1 MQYYKVKPQYDN
13 CRKSNGDIYIA
24 NELYTQQEVIQ
35 QKLNK
40 DYLDVVEVPKNQIY
54 FFFGARF
61 ADK

>member
-1 MQYYKVKPQYDN
+1 MLYYKVKPQYDN
-13 CRKSNGDIYIA
+13 HRKNDGDIYIA
-24 NELYTQQEVIQ
+24 NELYTQKEVIQ

-40 DYLDVVEVPKNQIY
+40 DYLDVVEVSKNQIY

>member
-13 CRKSNGDIYIA
+13 RRKDNGDIYIA
-24 NELYTQQEVIQ
+24 DELYTQQEVIQ

-40 DYLDVVEVPKNQIY
+40 DYLDVVEVSKNQIY

>member
-1 MQYYKVKPQYDN
+1 MLYYKVKPQYDN
-13 CRKSNGDIYIA
+13 YRKNDGDIYIA
-24 NELYTQQEVIQ
+24 NELYTQKEVIQ

-40 DYLDVVEVPKNQIY
+40 SYLDAVEVPKNQIY

>member
-1 MQYYKVKPQYDN
+1 MLYYKVKPQYDN
-13 CRKSNGDIYIA
+13 HRKNDGDIYIA
-24 NELYTQQEVIQ
+24 DELYTEKEIVK

-40 DYLDVVEVPKNQIY
+40 NYLEAVEVPENQIY